1 MEKGPWV
8 PQLLRGNGMDLA
20 GFFTKMR
27 RKADKKDMEM
37 KGKKNLRS
45 NQQGFTFPEMLI
57 VLILITIISAISYG
71 AFRRM
76 GVNSDLRTAARD
88 IASDFQL
95 ARQRAMAENTN
106 LTITFN
112 PGNHTYTVPQPGGG
126 ILTKTMASY
135 GGAITINSITIPGA
149 AVVFQPRGT
158 TTSPPGDIILINSRA
173 STATINIIATGRANV
188 TFEMH

>member
-1 MEKGPWV
+1 
-8 PQLLRGNGMDLA
+8 MDLA
-20 GFFTKMR
+20 RFFTKMR

-76 GVNSDLRTAARD
+76 AVNSDLRTAARD

-95 ARQRAMAENTN
+95 ARQRAMAESTT
-106 LTITFN
+106 LTITFDT
-112 PGNHTYTVPQPGGG
+112 GNNTYTVPKAGGG
-126 ILTKTMASY
+126 TLTKTLASY
-135 GGAITINSITIPGA
+135 GGGITINNITTDA
-149 AVVFQPRGT
+149 AIGFQPRGT
-158 TTSPPGDIILINSRA
+158 TTSPPGEIVLTNSRA
-173 STATINIIATGRANV
+173 STATININSTGRANA
-188 TFEMH
+188 TFAMQ